1 MRVLV
6 VEDDLRVARLVERAL
21 REAGH
26 RADVAHDGP
35 EGLAVARREP
45 WDVIVLDVGLPGLDG
60 LAVCRS
66 LRDAGQ
72 QTPILLLTARDAVA
86 DRVAGLDGG
95 ADDYLPKPFAVEEL
109 LARVRAL
116 GRRAEGGTGDFL
128 TAADLVLD
136 LARHEA
142 RRGER
147 LVELTA
153 REFRLLELL
162 MRNAGRVL
170 TKDQLLDRVW
180 GRDSEAGPNAVETY
194 IHYLREKIDRD
205 TDRPLIRTVR
215 GVGYAL
221 RT

>member
-26 RADVAHDGP
+26 RAEVAPDGTQ
-35 EGLAVARREP
+35 GLVAARREP
-45 WDVIVLDVGLPGLDG
+45 WDVIVLDVGLPGQDG
-60 LAVCRS
+60 LAICRS

-72 QTPILLLTARDAVA
+72 ITPILLLTARDAVA
-86 DRVAGLDGG
+86 DRVAGLDSG

-116 GRRAEGGTGDFL
+116 GRRVEGGTGDFL
-128 TAADLVLD
+128 TVADLVLD
-136 LARHEA
+136 LTRHEA

-147 LVELTA
+147 LVELTS
-153 REFRLLELL
+153 REFRLLEFL
-162 MRNAGRVL
+162 MRNNGRVL

-180 GRDSEAGPNAVETY
+180 GRDSDVGPNAVETY
-194 IHYLREKIDRD
+194 IHYLRAKIDRG

>member
-26 RADVAHDGP
+26 RAEVAHDGP

-72 QTPILLLTARDAVA
+72 RTPILLLTARDAVA
-86 DRVAGLDGG
+86 DRVAGLDSG
-95 ADDYLPKPFAVEEL
+95 ADDYLPKPFAIEEL

-116 GRRAEGGTGDFL
+116 GRRTEGGTGDFL

>member
-1 MRVLV
+1 VRVLV

-26 RADVAHDGP
+26 RAGVAHDGP

-72 QTPILLLTARDAVA
+72 RTPILLLTARDAVA
-86 DRVAGLDGG
+86 DRVAGLDSG

-170 TKDQLLDRVW
+170 TKNQLLDRVW

>member
-1 MRVLV
+1 VRVLV

-26 RADVAHDGP
+26 RALVAHDGP

-45 WDVIVLDVGLPGLDG
+45 WDVVVLDVGLPGLDG

-72 QTPILLLTARDAVA
+72 RTPILLLTARDAVA
-86 DRVAGLDGG
+86 DRVAGLDSG
-95 ADDYLPKPFAVEEL
+95 ADDYLPKPFAIEEL

>member
-26 RADVAHDGP
+26 RALVAHDGP

-45 WDVIVLDVGLPGLDG
+45 WDVVVLDVGLPGLDG

-72 QTPILLLTARDAVA
+72 RTPILLLTARDAVA
-86 DRVAGLDGG
+86 DRVAGLDSG
-95 ADDYLPKPFAVEEL
+95 ADDYLPKPFAIEEL

>member
-1 MRVLV
+1 M

-26 RADVAHDGP
+26 RAEVAHDGA
-35 EGLAVARREP
+35 EGLAVARRES
-45 WDVIVLDVGLPGLDG
+45 WDVIVLDVGLPGADG
-60 LAVCRS
+60 LTVCRS

-72 QTPILLLTARDAVA
+72 RTPILLLTARDAVA
-86 DRVAGLDGG
+86 DRVAGLDSG